1 MLRCI
6 AWFSPTR
13 VMVRTFR
20 AGIQVSNRRRDPSVR
35 VEDHPVDAFD
45 WLAAVR
51 TARFERENRRRG
63 DMHVRLPDVERVRGP
78 SVSCK
83 SVLEAS
89 SSARNGDLCGE
100 TRAEREKK
108 TGSIPRSWLPIDKEN
123 VEGEIKTSLGYN
135 RAGLSWHEP
144 RRTGL
149 GEDASVVD
157 VINRSVEYLR
167 ASNSKCCQKY
177 TIASEANTPLLQLQ
191 NVHRNTATTQQRT
204 MATTMMKA
212 SLSKPFLA
220 ARKPSKIASRGNAAR
235 IVARAGKRT
244 SKKETKVAGRPA
256 FADLMSFSGPAP
268 ELINGRLAMLGMS
281 TAILLEPKTGETALA
296 LARDYPLT
304 IGVLFAL
311 FTFATFVPLRK
322 KETPES
328 KSTGI
333 FTAQAELING
343 RAAMLGF
350 ASLLAVEAS
359 KHAAFF

>member
-1 MLRCI
+1 MLRCRVWI
-6 AWFSPTR
+6 SPTR

-20 AGIQVSNRRRDPSVR
+20 AGIHVSNRRRVPSVR

-51 TARFERENRRRG
+51 TARFESKNRRRG
-63 DMHVRLPDVERVRGP
+63 DMHVRLPDVERIRAP

-83 SVLEAS
+83 PVLEAS

-100 TRAEREKK
+100 TRPEREPK
-108 TGSIPRSWLPIDKEN
+108 TGWTPRSWLPIDKES
-123 VEGEIKTSLGYN
+123 VEGEIRTSRGDN
-135 RAGLSWHEP
+135 RAGLSRHEP
-144 RRTGL
+144 QRMGL

-167 ASNSKCCQKY
+167 ASNARHCQKHPS
-177 TIASEANTPLLQLQ
+177 APEADTLLPQLQ
-191 NVHRNTATTQQRT
+191 NVHHNTATTQQQT

-220 ARKPSKIASRGNAAR
+220 TRKPSKTASRGNAAR

-296 LARDYPLT
+296 LARDYPFT

-359 KHAAFF
+359 KHTAFF